1 MFLTEKKKLNS
12 KNISCVIPTH
22 NRDEYLKEAINSVIK
37 QSQAP
42 IEIII
47 SNNIPNKKTQ
57 KVVEIIAQKSSVPI
71 NYIEHDLKGKGPASY
86 NLAASKSIGD
96 YIAFLDDDDLWE
108 SKYLEK
114 MSLFISNNNSKIT
127 YSWFNKLKN
136 NQKTPYKKLDDNLK
150 MRDFLLRN
158 PGSTISNLIVEKEI
172 FVGLGGFDDYINP
185 SYDKDFLMRAIYF
198 GYKYNVLKENLV
210 TQRKHNNDQLTDI
223 NKDFLIGLKKF
234 FKKHEWI
241 ATPSIKIKFWIKF
254 WKMYVKILR
263 LKK

>member
-57 KVVEIIAQKSSVPI
+57 KVVEMIAQKSSVPI